1 MGRIFDGYCDKI
13 DPTENSFDDLIAA
26 NFKLQRVSVR
36 NAKCQNEEKH
46 RGNEKHVFDVFVHV
60 V

>member
-13 DPTENSFDDLIAA
+13 DPTENSFDDLIAF

-36 NAKCQNEEKH
+36 NAKCQNKENTGEVK
-46 RGNEKHVFDVFVHV
+46 KVYFSKC
-60 V
+60 